1 MKLEHRL
8 QILIAVLSM
17 LGTFLLGTGQNNA
30 TLPLVMFVAA
40 PLALYFTDRRG
51 WFRLNRPVANI
62 AALIAVSYAL
72 FDFFSNSVQNQ
83 LLAIAN
89 LLLYLQLVLLFQE
102 KSPRLY
108 WQLLVLSLLQV
119 VVAAAMNLSVQFG
132 VLLIGYMVLAFI
144 SMGCLFVL
152 RETRRCHVD
161 DETTATKSRQERK
174 SESEAGVATRR
185 AVTVGSFGSLDDA
198 VASVAAAR
206 SHRPVAVLCLLT
218 LAFTAALFYAAPRVR
233 SANFQGGRSGR
244 QARVGFSQQV
254 SLDELGEILES
265 DDLAMRV
272 AFFKRDDDTPYEVK
286 QAPYF
291 RGAVM
296 TRYSEP
302 MAGRWT
308 RVTASKPLPLPDPPP
323 NAPNLVRQE
332 VTLEAISDGVLFAA
346 YPSYRLPE
354 TPKEVQFDRDS
365 GQYSMQT
372 STPWGGL
379 GRVRYDVGTTAFQ
392 NGRQSVVTPQELVAE
407 VRDLN
412 RHLTELEG
420 CARFDSRRFPNVA
433 RLADEILRDA
443 GAERAGR
450 VRKARV
456 LELHFQQPGRYQYSL
471 NVRTRRRG
479 DLDPVEDFLVNTKA
493 GHCEYFATAL
503 ALMLRS
509 QGIPS
514 RLVVGYHGGEL
525 NPVGNYYL
533 VRQRDAHAWVEAYI
547 RPEDREELNLEEGLT
562 PGQGGWLRLDPTPG
576 AEEGSPTAST
586 GWLGRAEQMLDYA
599 EFLWTDYVL
608 GMNSERQSQTVYD
621 PVFKRWNEQLSAW
634 LDYNTWREW
643 LLEKWRVGGGWKRWI
658 QAVIDRPLIAA
669 IATLAIIGVVGAWIR
684 ARHGDGGPLQ
694 SRRWW
699 IWSSRKTN
707 DARRPTIEFYRAF
720 ETTMSRR
727 GCRRKP
733 GQTPREWLTELTA
746 TAGSIAMVGS
756 LAKTDV
762 SLERPRSADAPRLAD
777 TLPSTAAPRS
787 PDTAHSPGAPRASS
801 GLPASLHAAAW
812 LIVDG
817 FYRVRYGGAEL
828 AAEESR
834 AIELALAAIQAEN

>member
-1 MKLEHRL
+1 
-8 QILIAVLSM
+8 
-17 LGTFLLGTGQNNA
+17 
-30 TLPLVMFVAA
+30 
-40 PLALYFTDRRG
+40 
-51 WFRLNRPVANI
+51 
-62 AALIAVSYAL
+62 
-72 FDFFSNSVQNQ
+72 
-83 LLAIAN
+83 
-89 LLLYLQLVLLFQE
+89 
-102 KSPRLY
+102 
-108 WQLLVLSLLQV
+108 
-119 VVAAAMNLSVQFG
+119 
-132 VLLIGYMVLAFI
+132 
-144 SMGCLFVL
+144 
-152 RETRRCHVD
+152 
-161 DETTATKSRQERK
+161 
-174 SESEAGVATRR
+174 
-185 AVTVGSFGSLDDA
+185 
-198 VASVAAAR
+198 
-206 SHRPVAVLCLLT
+206 
-218 LAFTAALFYAAPRVR
+218 
-233 SANFQGGRSGR
+233 
-244 QARVGFSQQV
+244 
-254 SLDELGEILES
+254 
-265 DDLAMRV
+265 
-272 AFFKRDDDTPYEVK
+272 
-286 QAPYF
+286 
-291 RGAVM
+291 
-296 TRYSEP
+296 
-302 MAGRWT
+302 
-308 RVTASKPLPLPDPPP
+308 
-323 NAPNLVRQE
+323 
-332 VTLEAISDGVLFAA
+332 GVLFAA

-392 NGRQSVVTPQELVAE
+392 NGRQMIVTPQELVAE

-420 CARFDSRRFPNVA
+420 CARFDTRRFPNVA

-576 AEEGSPTAST
+576 AEDGSPTAST

-634 LDYNTWREW
+634 LDYTMWREW
-643 LLEKWRVGGGWKRWI
+643 FLEKWRAGGGWKGMV
-658 QAVIDRPLIAA
+658 QALIGRPWLIALV
-669 IATLAIIGVVGAWIR
+669 TLALFGAIGGGLWARRRGGLLELRAWR
-684 ARHGDGGPLQ
+684 
-694 SRRWW
+694 
-699 IWSSRKTN
+699 IWTSRKATSE
-707 DARRPTIEFYRAF
+707 RRPTIEFYRAF
-720 ETTMSRR
+720 ESTMSKR
-727 GCRRKP
+727 GWRRKP
-733 GQTPREWLTELTA
+733 GQTPREWLTELTSLAVSSTSSASSAAAISKTRHTAGDSLATDGSRAGSGRVDLTEPA
-746 TAGSIAMVGS
+746 TA
-756 LAKTDV
+756 
-762 SLERPRSADAPRLAD
+762 RSVPTAP
-777 TLPSTAAPRS
+777 
-787 PDTAHSPGAPRASS
+787 S
-801 GLPASLHAAAW
+801 GLPSSLHAAAW

-834 AIELALAAIQAEN
+834 AIESALAVIQAEN